1 MRDCFRRIEVAVKNM
16 DTRENDLFDAD
27 DDIYLQQAA

>member
-1 MRDCFRRIEVAVKNM
+1 MATDKPSPVHYDDRDF
-16 DTRENDLFDAD
+16 FDAD